1 MFVDINPKE
10 YNLSSRIKLRGDN
23 SKVVQIIKKRKSRI
37 IMKDGLQLLE
47 IANSIHKVNPE
58 VKIEIIVSGPVCS
71 KTTKFLADKDILIKK
86 DI

>member
-1 MFVDINPKE
+1 MFVEIDPKE
-10 YNLSSRIKLRGDN
+10 FNLSSRIKLRGDI

-37 IMKDGLQLLE
+37 IMKDGLQLLD

-71 KTTKFLADKDILIKK
+71 KTTKFLADNDILVKN
-86 DI
+86 DL